1 MNGQDIGSLPQGAF
15 KMIPPVTVRHSTPSV
30 EVVERKLPTNY
41 IMGLFPAPP
50 FGSPESYPMLLGRS
64 ILQERLFLEVRTKRA
79 LSYAP
84 ATRGGNL
91 FSNYGALYVTA
102 VKPDST
108 IGVMVGELKKLQT
121 VPAPAK
127 VVNDQKNGYLTQ
139 YYLTVESDASQADAL
154 ARYELSGAGYEE
166 FTRLVENVRKVTPEE
181 IQKVWSE
188 YAHNLQFV
196 ILGSPGTLR
205 LTPFL
210 Y

>member
-1 MNGQDIGSLPQGAF
+1 MVAVLCWISVNWYF
-15 KMIPPVTVRHSTPSV
+15 VEYTPLRV
-30 EVVERKLPTNY
+30 YGNY
-41 IMGLFPAPP
+41 
-50 FGSPESYPMLLGRS
+50 
-64 ILQERLFLEVRTKRA
+64 
-79 LSYAP
+79 
-84 ATRGGNL
+84 
-91 FSNYGALYVTA
+91 TA
-102 VKPDST
+102 VT
-108 IGVMVGELKKLQT
+108 
-121 VPAPAK
+121 
-127 VVNDQKNGYLTQ
+127 
-139 YYLTVESDASQADAL
+139 ADAL